1 METGAHS
8 VQCLT
13 DTGLDILR
21 HAVEAPRKL
30 TQQMSAF
37 ASFNTAEA
45 EDAMRRA
52 SVAVQAVHQTG
63 SVVAQ
68 VAQETLATWAD
79 YGTRVAERRVNTL
92 QRLIT
97 VRSPVA
103 ALDLHGEHLRAEM
116 ELFVGCASRSAER
129 NAGLFREAGNQARQV
144 FEDAAQAATAAERAG
159 PKAPHRGSD

>member
-1 METGAHS
+1 MQTGADS
-8 VQCLT
+8 VPRLT
-13 DTGLDILR
+13 D
-21 HAVEAPRKL
+21 
-30 TQQMSAF
+30 

-45 EDAMRRA
+45 EDAVRRA

-68 VAQETLATWAD
+68 VAQDTLTTWAD
-79 YGTRVAERRVNTL
+79 YGMCVAERRVNTL

-116 ELFVGCASRSAER
+116 ELFVNCTSRSAS
-129 NAGLFREAGNQARQV
+129 LFREAGNQVKQMCEEAV
-144 FEDAAQAATAAERAG
+144 QAATAGRKG
-159 PKAPHRGSD
+159 WSQGAPRRGND